1 MELIQEIL
9 DILYGA
15 IHFLPDTKITI
26 GIAIGLALLIYF
38 RRTLGGLVT
47 SILLTILVANSYF
60 ADGDLYQVS
69 AERAAAGIVLGLIA
83 FFVNLYFLVR
93 TLADWRD

>member
-1 MELIQEIL
+1 MEIIQEL
-9 DILYGA
+9 FDILYGA
-15 IHFLPDTKITI
+15 IDFLPDIKITI

-69 AERAAAGIVLGLIA
+69 TERATAGAILGLVA
-83 FFVNLYFLVR
+83 FFINLYFLVR
-93 TLADWRD
+93 SLADWRD